1 MPPRPSFS
9 TREKNASRASGLR
22 RDGSRVPPRLASAKS
37 CQRRRFC
44 WQAVWYFLTAATRA
58 SCRVGGR

>member
-1 MPPRPSFS
+1 MPSRRPFS
-9 TREKNASRASGLR
+9 TKEKNASRAPGLW

-37 CQRRRFC
+37 CQRCRFC
-44 WQAVWYFLTAATRA
+44 GQAVWYFLTAATRA